1 MLSDEE
7 KDNLPKHVKP
17 KLKALD
23 SLSLDELRAYIE
35 DLRGEI
41 SRVEDEIKRK
51 TAHAA
56 AAAAIFGKKE

>member
-1 MLSDEE
+1 MLFD
-7 KDNLPKHVKP
+7 DDTQPKTAKP
-17 KLKALD
+17 KVKSLD
-23 SLSLDELRAYIE
+23 SLSIAELQAYIE

-41 SRVEDEIKRK
+41 VRVEDEIKRK